1 VCRIR
6 TSDELHAMYGKSNF
20 VTKITVS
27 RLVSAGHLVRMSD
40 DRIVKEVFLG
50 DQMEEYEQED

>member
-1 VCRIR
+1 
-6 TSDELHAMYGKSNF
+6 MYGKSNF